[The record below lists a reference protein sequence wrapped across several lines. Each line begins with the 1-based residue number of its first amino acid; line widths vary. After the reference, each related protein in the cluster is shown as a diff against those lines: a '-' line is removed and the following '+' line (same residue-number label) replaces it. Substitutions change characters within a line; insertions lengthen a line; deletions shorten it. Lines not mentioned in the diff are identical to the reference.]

1 MRGAGA
7 GGREPGSPRLQMISR
22 RDLLK
27 VALTGAAAGL
37 DARRLVSAEAAPQRL
52 YDVEPLGN
60 VTLLHITDPHAHLKP
75 LYYREPDT
83 LLGVGDER
91 GKPPFLTGQTL
102 LRTYGIAPGSV
113 EAYAVSHV
121 DFAALAAR
129 YGRLGGYAHLA
140 TLVRRMREARPGRTL
155 LLDGGD
161 TIQGSATALWS
172 RGEDMVRASN
182 LLGVEVMTPHWEF
195 TYGLDRV
202 RELFGDRERRGLF
215 RGDFIAH
222 NVSEAGW
229 GDPVFRPYALR
240 EVGGVQVGVI
250 GQAFPYTPVAHP
262 RRFVPDLT
270 FGIREDDVQRLVRE
284 LRDTRG
290 AGLVVVLSHN
300 GISADL
306 KLAARVAGIDVVLGG
321 HTHDALPAPIE
332 VGRTLVVNSGSHG
345 KFLSRLDLDVRG
357 RRVAGYR
364 YRLLPVLSRDLP
376 EDPEMARLIAEV
388 RAPHEAKLGEALA
401 VSESLL
407 WRRGNFNG
415 TFDEV
420 ILDALLERA
429 DAEVAFSP
437 GFRWG
442 VTVVPGQ
449 TITVEDVYTHTALT
463 YANTWAR
470 AMTGAEIQGVME
482 DVADNLFHRDPY
494 YRQGGDMVRLG
505 GLTYAIDPRAA
516 RGRRIRDV
524 RVAGKALDPARR
536 YKATGWASLGEAS
549 GPPAWDVVADH
560 LRGLKRV
567 KLDPRPRVRVV

>member
-1 MRGAGA
+1 M
-7 GGREPGSPRLQMISR
+7 EVSR
-22 RDLLK
+22 RDLVK
-27 VALTGAAAGL
+27 IALGGLAAGL
-37 DARRLVSAEAAPQRL
+37 DFRQLVDAHAAAERVL
-52 YDVEPLGN
+52 DFEPLGQ
-60 VTLLHITDPHAHLKP
+60 VTLLHLTDPHAHLTP
-75 LYYREPDT
+75 VFYREPDA
-83 LLGVGDER
+83 LIGVGDER
-91 GKPPFLTGQTL
+91 GKPPFVTGPAL
-102 LRTYGIAPGSV
+102 LRAYGIAPGSAD
-113 EAYAVSHV
+113 AYAVSHL
-121 DFAALAAR
+121 DFTALAAR

-140 TLVRRMREARPGRTL
+140 TLVKRIRAERPGRTL

-182 LLGVEVMTPHWEF
+182 LLGVEVLTPHWEF

-215 RGDFIAH
+215 QGDFVAH

-229 GDPVFRPYALR
+229 GDPIFHPSTVR
-240 EVGGVQVGVI
+240 EVGGLRVGVI

-270 FGIREDDVQRLVRE
+270 FGIREDDVATLVRE
-284 LRDTRG
+284 LRDQKKVD
-290 AGLVVVLSHN
+290 LVVILSHM
-300 GISADL
+300 GVTVDL
-306 KLAARVAGIDVVLGG
+306 KLASRVGGIDVILGG

-332 VGRTLVVNSGSHG
+332 VGKTLVVNSGSHG
-345 KFLSRLDLDVRG
+345 KFLSRLDLDVRNHA
-357 RRVAGYR
+357 VAGYR
-364 YRLLPVLSRDLP
+364 YRLLPVLARDVP
-376 EDPEMARLIAEV
+376 EDPEMKRFIAGV
-388 RAPHEAKLGEALA
+388 RAPHQAKLAEPLA

-420 ILDALLERA
+420 ILDALLTRA

-449 TITVEDVYTHTALT
+449 TITAEDVLSHTALT
-463 YANTWAR
+463 YANTWIR
-470 AMTGAEIQGVME
+470 EMTGAEILRVME

-505 GLTYAIDPRAA
+505 GLTYAIDPSATL
-516 RGRRIRDV
+516 GRRIRDV
-524 RVAGKALDPARR
+524 RVGGKALEPARR
-536 YKATGWASLGEAS
+536 YRATGWASLGEAS

-560 LRGLKRV
+560 LRAVKRI
-567 KLDPRPRVRVV
+567 KLDPRPRVRVLS

>member
-1 MRGAGA
+1 MD
-7 GGREPGSPRLQMISR
+7 GRA
-22 RDLLK
+22 LL
-27 VALTGAAAGL
+27 AA
-37 DARRLVSAEAAPQRL
+37 DAAPAKVL
-52 YDVEPLGN
+52 TVEPLGN
-60 VTLLHITDPHAHLKP
+60 VTLLHLTDPHAALRP

-91 GKPPFLTGQTL
+91 GKPPFLTGAAL
-102 LRTYGIAPGSV
+102 LRHYGIAPGTA

-129 YGRLGGYAHLA
+129 YGQLGGYAHLA
-140 TLVRRMREARPGRTL
+140 TLVKRQRAERPGRTL

-229 GDPVFRPYALR
+229 GDPVFHPYTVR
-240 EVGGVQVGVI
+240 EVGGARVGVI
-250 GQAFPYTPVAHP
+250 GQAFPYTPIAHP

-270 FGIREDDVQRLVRE
+270 FGIREDDVQRLVNE
-284 LRDTRG
+284 LRDTRR
-290 AGLVVVLSHN
+290 ADLVVVLSHN
-300 GISADL
+300 GITADL
-306 KLAARVAGIDVVLGG
+306 KLAARVAGIDVILGG

-357 RRVAGYR
+357 GRVAGYR
-364 YRLLPVLSRDLP
+364 YRLLPVLARDVP

-388 RAPHEAKLGEALA
+388 RAPHEAKLGETLA

-415 TFDEV
+415 TFDEIV
-420 ILDALLERA
+420 LDALLKRA
-429 DAEVAFSP
+429 DAEIAFSP

-442 VTVVPGQ
+442 ATVIPGQ
-449 TITVEDVYTHTALT
+449 AITFDDVMTHTALT
-463 YANTWAR
+463 YPNTWAR
-470 AMTGAEIQGVME
+470 EMTGAEVVTVME

-505 GLTYAIDPRAA
+505 GLSYAIDPTAP

-524 RVAGKALDPARR
+524 RVGVRALEAGRR
-536 YKATGWASLGEAS
+536 YKATGWASLGEAN
-549 GPPAWDVVADH
+549 GAPAWDVVADH
-560 LRGLKRV
+560 LRAQKRV